1 MESVERMKRNA
12 GVSVAGLG
20 DSLNAHGEVSQQ
32 ARAEHWHE
40 HGHQRL
46 QDRASAA
53 FELGDHRGGARASAA
68 TELGDHRGGA
78 RASAASEFGDHRGGA
93 RAGTASELGEHLG
106 HDRASTSAERYLGEA
121 ALRDRASLQGGHP
134 HQRALRQDREVVE
147 DGDLKSI
154 PIQLPQLPSPEG
166 RDASLEAGDWLIQ
179 LEPLIGDLSKNA
191 AAWWRRV
198 MEATTSK
205 YAQWLHADPL
215 TRLRIT
221 APENAVLST
230 GYERLDQRV
239 TSLLLQSVPKS
250 TKDEIIAARELTTTG
265 ILFRVLRTFQ
275 PGGLVEKSRLLQDL
289 TTPQPMKSV
298 AEAVTALRLW
308 KRKASR
314 AAELCTQLPDPLLLV
329 RTLDS
334 IARPIVEASSQ
345 ASFELPLFG

>member
-1 MESVERMKRNA
+1 
-12 GVSVAGLG
+12 
-20 DSLNAHGEVSQQ
+20 
-32 ARAEHWHE
+32 
-40 HGHQRL
+40 
-46 QDRASAA
+46 
-53 FELGDHRGGARASAA
+53 
-68 TELGDHRGGA
+68 
-78 RASAASEFGDHRGGA
+78 
-93 RAGTASELGEHLG
+93 
-106 HDRASTSAERYLGEA
+106 
-121 ALRDRASLQGGHP
+121 
-134 HQRALRQDREVVE
+134 VE

-191 AAWWRRV
+191 VAWWRRV

-239 TSLLLQSVPKS
+239 TSLLLQSAPKS

-275 PGGLVEKSRLLQDL
+275 PGGLVEKSRLLEDL

-298 AEAVTALRLW
+298 TEAVTALRLW

-345 ASFELPLFG
+345 ASFRIATFRMNHNLDVRPSLDNGFFMTFCWRRVMWQFTLQLLR